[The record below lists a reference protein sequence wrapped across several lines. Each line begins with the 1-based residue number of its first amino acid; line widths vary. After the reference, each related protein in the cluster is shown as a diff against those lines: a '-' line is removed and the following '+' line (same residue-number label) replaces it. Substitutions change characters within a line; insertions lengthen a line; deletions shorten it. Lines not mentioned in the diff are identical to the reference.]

1 MFGIRFIKAQPTTY
15 LLAYRNGRVVRAGPG
30 LAFFY
35 YAPATS
41 LVAVPLASTEVPFI
55 FEEVTGDFQRV
66 TVQGQ
71 VTYRVAD
78 PNRAAALLDFT
89 LAPGGKGYVS
99 EDPEKLPQRVVNA
112 VQVLMRREL
121 EGLALRDALKSSERI
136 GSAVRARLAAADETA
151 ALGLEI
157 LALALLALKPTPD
170 TARALEAETRERL
183 LQSADEAIY
192 ARRNAAVEQERAIKE
207 NELNTEIAVELKQRE
222 IRETQLAAEG
232 AVQAKRHELARTD
245 MDARVGLEAQN
256 KDLVVLVA
264 DNARTEAEARAY
276 GITAMMKA
284 FADVDAKV
292 LEALTVGGMQPSQ
305 LIAKA
310 FRELAEKADRIGTLN
325 VTPDLLRELMT
336 AADGTANA
344 PRSRK

>member
-1 MFGIRFIKAQPTTY
+1 MLGIRFVKTQPTTY
-15 LLAYRNGRVVRAGPG
+15 LLAYRDGRVVREGPG

-35 YAPATS
+35 YAPTTS
-41 LVAVPLASTEVPFI
+41 LVAVPVASTEVPFI
-55 FEEVTGDFQRV
+55 FEEVTGDFQRL

-78 PNRAAALLDFT
+78 PKRTAALLDFT
-89 LAPGGKGYVS
+89 LAPGKGYLS
-99 EDPEKLPQRVVNA
+99 DDPEKLPQRVVNA
-112 VQVLMRREL
+112 VQVLVRKEL

-136 GSAVRARLAAADETA
+136 GAAVRTRLAAADEIA

-157 LALALLALKPTPD
+157 LALALLALKPTPE
-170 TARALEAETRERL
+170 TARALEAETRERI

-222 IRETQLAAEG
+222 IRETQLGAEG
-232 AVQAKRHELARTD
+232 AVQAKRHELARAD
-245 MDARVGLEAQN
+245 MDARVGLEAKN
-256 KDLVVLVA
+256 KDLVALA
-264 DNARTEAEARAY
+264 AGNARIEAEARAY
-276 GITAMMKA
+276 GVTAMMKA
-284 FADVDAKV
+284 FADVDPKV
-292 LEALTVGGMQPSQ
+292 LEALTIGGMQPSQ

-310 FRELAEKADRIGTLN
+310 FRELAEKAERIGTLN

-336 AADGTANA
+336 AAEGTGNA